1 MAVQDLEVT
10 TVATAHRAYLANAAH
25 QETTAA
31 QALTAHRDSPE
42 VQVRL
47 ERKETEATLVL
58 AASLD
63 YRVETENPAGTARR
77 ARKAS
82 RETSSFRR
90 ARCRRAPS
98 KARRVTLETMGLGAS
113 LVA

>member
-1 MAVQDLEVT
+1 M
-10 TVATAHRAYLANAAH
+10 
-25 QETTAA
+25 
-31 QALTAHRDSPE
+31 
-42 VQVRL
+42 
-47 ERKETEATLVL
+47 L

-63 YRVETENPAGTARR
+63 YRVETENPAGTGRR

-90 ARCRRAPS
+90 ARYRRAPS
-98 KARRVTLETMGLGAS
+98 KARRVNPETMGLEAS